1 MVRFSNLELI
11 ETLEEN
17 AREPFVKI
25 ARKFRV
31 SETAVRKR
39 IKKLE
44 KEGVIK
50 RYTVEVDYGK
60 LGFNVDALIGVDASP
75 EHYLSAIEKLRLMK
89 EIKALYSSAG
99 DHMLLIR
106 CIFKTSEELANFVK
120 KINEIEGVTRVCPA
134 ILLEKL
140 K

>member
-1 MVRFSNLELI
+1 MVRISNLELI
-11 ETLEEN
+11 KTLEEN
-17 AREPFVKI
+17 ARKPFVKI
-25 ARKFRV
+25 ARKFNV

-50 RYTVEVDYGK
+50 GYTVEVDYGK
-60 LGFNVDALIGVDASP
+60 LGFSVNALIGVDTSP
-75 EHYLSAIEKLRLMK
+75 EHYLLVIEKLKLMK
-89 EIKALYSSAG
+89 EIKALYSSTG

-106 CIFKTSEELANFVK
+106 CVFKTSGELGNFIKKVK
-120 KINEIEGVTRVCPA
+120 EIEGVTRVCPA